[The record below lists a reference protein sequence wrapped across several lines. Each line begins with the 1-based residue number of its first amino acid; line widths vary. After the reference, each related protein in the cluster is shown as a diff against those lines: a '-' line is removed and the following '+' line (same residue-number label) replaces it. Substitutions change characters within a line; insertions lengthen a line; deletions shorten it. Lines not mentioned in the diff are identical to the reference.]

1 MWVICFVIDVS
12 DNHLCHE
19 VELKFMDTSTERERW
34 QKKRQYSPREL
45 ELALNVLKAVREGVE
60 VRQALRAN
68 PLPEGR
74 GFLAKHTLV
83 AAYRRMVE
91 TGEWEEDPV
100 LLAKIRMKP
109 IRTLSGVTTITIL
122 TRPHPC
128 PGECIFC
135 PSEAGLPQSYLS
147 DEPGARRGV
156 ENHFDPYLQVS
167 SRLRALHEVGH
178 PTEKIEL
185 LILGGSWSAYPS
197 DYREWFIRRCFEA
210 LNEEN
215 PLDDQGLVSLAEV
228 QARNVNGLHRNV
240 GLVIETRPDLVT
252 LEGLLELRR
261 QGVTKIQVG
270 VQSMDDRILLLNRRG
285 HTAED
290 AEAAVALIR
299 AAGYKVVVHWMPN
312 LLGATPESDRQDFKR
327 LWRKGGLQPD
337 ELKIYPCQLLE
348 SAELYRYWQAG
359 EYQPYSEE
367 TLISLI
373 ADVKLEVP
381 RFCRINRVIRDIPS
395 PLVVEGNR
403 NTSLRQD
410 VALLLKQR
418 GQQCQCIRCREIRY
432 GKVDPETLVLTD
444 QVYRAG
450 QAEEH
455 FLSFNTPDDKIV
467 GFLRLSLPLVET
479 TPTIPDLHQ
488 AAIIREVHVYG
499 QSLEVGSEQIGAAQH
514 IGLGTQLLQEA
525 ERIARDRDFQRL
537 AVISAVGTRNYY
549 ADRGF
554 RLGELYMRKS
564 L

>member
-1 MWVICFVIDVS
+1 MT
-12 DNHLCHE
+12 
-19 VELKFMDTSTERERW
+19 TSTEREHW
-34 QKKRQYSPREL
+34 QKKRLYTPQEL
-45 ELALNVLKAVREGVE
+45 ELALKVLEAVRGGAE

-68 PLPEGR
+68 PLPGGR

-83 AAYRRMVE
+83 AAYRQMVE
-91 TGEWEEDPV
+91 AGKWEEDPV

-122 TRPHPC
+122 TKPYPC

-167 SRLRALHEVGH
+167 SRLKALHEVGH
-178 PTEKIEL
+178 PTDKIEL

-197 DYREWFIRRCFEA
+197 DYREWFVRRCFEA

-215 PLDDQGLVSLAEV
+215 PLDEQGSVPLAEV
-228 QARNVNGLHRNV
+228 QARNVNGVHRNV
-240 GLVIETRPDLVT
+240 GLVVETRPDLIT
-252 LEGLLELRR
+252 LDGLLEFRR
-261 QGVTKIQVG
+261 QGVTKIQIG
-270 VQSMDDRILLLNRRG
+270 VQSMDDNILMLNRRG
-285 HTAED
+285 HTA
-290 AEAAVALIR
+290 AETEEAVALVR
-299 AAGYKVVVHWMPN
+299 AAGYKVLLHWMPN
-312 LLGATPESDRQDFKR
+312 LLGATPESDREDFKR
-327 LWRKGGLQPD
+327 LWREGGLQPD

-373 ADVKLEVP
+373 ADVKLDVP

-410 VALLLKQR
+410 VALLLQQR
-418 GQQCQCIRCREIRY
+418 GQECQCIRCREIRY
-432 GKVDPETLVLTD
+432 GKVDPGSLKLTD
-444 QVYRAG
+444 QVYLAG

-467 GFLRLSLPLVET
+467 GFLRLSLPLVEN
-479 TPTIPDLHQ
+479 TPAIPDLQQ

-499 QSLEVGSEQIGAAQH
+499 QSLEVGSEQAGAAQH
-514 IGLGTQLLQEA
+514 IGLGTQLLLEA
-525 ERIARDRDFQRL
+525 ERIARDRDYEGL
-537 AVISAVGTRNYY
+537 AVISAVGTRTYY

-554 RLGELYMRKS
+554 KLGELYMRKS
-564 L
+564 LE

>member
-1 MWVICFVIDVS
+1 
-12 DNHLCHE
+12 
-19 VELKFMDTSTERERW
+19 MDTSTERERW
-34 QKKRQYSPREL
+34 QKKRQYSPQEL
-45 ELALNVLKAVREGVE
+45 ELAFKVLEAVREGAE
-60 VRQALRAN
+60 VRQALRTN

-74 GFLAKHTLV
+74 GFLAKHALV
-83 AAYRRMVE
+83 AAYRRKVE
-91 TGEWEEDPV
+91 SGEWEDDPI

-122 TRPHPC
+122 TKPHPC

-135 PSEAGLPQSYLS
+135 PSEVGLPQSYLS

-167 SRLRALHEVGH
+167 SRLKALHEVGH
-178 PTEKIEL
+178 PTDKIEL
-185 LILGGSWSAYPS
+185 LILGGSWSAYPP

-215 PLDDQGLVSLAEV
+215 PLDDHGSVSLAEV
-228 QARNVNGLHRNV
+228 QARNVNGVHRNV
-240 GLVIETRPDLVT
+240 GLVIETRPDLIT
-252 LEGLLELRR
+252 LESLMELRR
-261 QGVTKIQVG
+261 QGVTKIQIG
-270 VQSMDDRILLLNRRG
+270 VQSMNDEILLRNRRG
-285 HTAED
+285 HTAAD
-290 AEAAVALIR
+290 AETAVALVR

-312 LLGATPESDRQDFKR
+312 LLGATTESDREDFKK

-359 EYQPYSEE
+359 EYYPYSEQ

-373 ADVKLEVP
+373 ADVKQDVP

-395 PLVVEGNR
+395 TLVMEGNK

-410 VALLLKQR
+410 VAALLQQR
-418 GQQCQCIRCREIRY
+418 GQKCQCIRCREIRY
-432 GKVDPETLVLTD
+432 GKVDPDSLVLTD
-444 QVYRAG
+444 QVYLAG

-455 FLSFNTPDDKIV
+455 FLSFNTPDDRIV

-479 TPTIPDLHQ
+479 TPSIPDLRQ

-499 QSLEVGSEQIGAAQH
+499 QSLEVGSEQAGAAQH
-514 IGLGTQLLQEA
+514 IGLGSQLLLEA
-525 ERIARDRDFQRL
+525 ERIAKEHQYQGL

-554 RLGELYMRKS
+554 ELGALYMRKS
-564 L
+564 LK

>member
-1 MWVICFVIDVS
+1 
-12 DNHLCHE
+12 
-19 VELKFMDTSTERERW
+19 MDLSNERDRW
-34 QKKRQYSPREL
+34 QKKRQYSPQEL
-45 ELALNVLKAVREGVE
+45 ELALKVLEAVRSGAE

-91 TGEWEEDPV
+91 SGEWEEDPV

-109 IRTLSGVTTITIL
+109 VRTLSGVTTITIL
-122 TRPHPC
+122 TKPHPC

-135 PSEAGLPQSYLS
+135 PSEIGLPQSYLS

-156 ENHFDPYLQVS
+156 ENHFDPYLQVN
-167 SRLRALHEVGH
+167 SRLKALHEVGH

-210 LNEEN
+210 FNEEN
-215 PLDDQGLVSLAEV
+215 PMDDQGAVSLAEV
-228 QARNVNGLHRNV
+228 QSRNVNGIHRNV

-261 QGVTKIQVG
+261 QGVTKIQIG
-270 VQSMDDRILLLNRRG
+270 VQSMDDRVLLLNRRG

-312 LLGATPESDRQDFKR
+312 LLGATPESDRKDFKR
-327 LWRKGGLQPD
+327 LWRVGGLQPD

-348 SAELYRYWQAG
+348 SADLYRYWQAG
-359 EYQPYSEE
+359 EYHPYSEE

-373 ADVKLEVP
+373 ADVKLDVP

-410 VALLLKQR
+410 IALLLQQR

-432 GKVDPETLVLTD
+432 GKVDPESLVLTD
-444 QVYRAG
+444 QVYLAG
-450 QAEEH
+450 KAEEH

-467 GFLRLSLPLVET
+467 GFLRLSLPLVDP

-499 QSLEVGSEQIGAAQH
+499 QSLEVGAEQAGAAQH

-525 ERIARDRDFQRL
+525 EQIARERDYKGL
-537 AVISAVGTRNYY
+537 AVISAVGTREYY
-549 ADRGF
+549 AARGF
-554 RLGELYMRKS
+554 GQRELYMRKEIN
-564 L
+564 

>member
-1 MWVICFVIDVS
+1 
-12 DNHLCHE
+12 
-19 VELKFMDTSTERERW
+19 MDLSSERERW
-34 QKKRQYSPREL
+34 QKKRHYSPEEL
-45 ELALNVLKAVREGVE
+45 DLALKVLEAVRAGAE

-74 GFLAKHTLV
+74 GFLAKHALV
-83 AAYRRMVE
+83 ASYRRMVE
-91 TGEWEEDPV
+91 SGEWEEDPV

-122 TRPHPC
+122 TKPHPC

-167 SRLRALHEVGH
+167 SRLKALHQVGH

-215 PLDDQGLVSLAEV
+215 PLDDQGAISLAEV

-240 GLVIETRPDLVT
+240 GLVVETRPDLVT
-252 LEGLLELRR
+252 LEGLLEMRR

-270 VQSMDDRILLLNRRG
+270 VQSMDDEVLLLNRRG

-312 LLGATPESDRQDFKR
+312 LLGATPESDREDFKR
-327 LWRKGGLQPD
+327 LWREGGLQPD

-348 SAELYRYWQAG
+348 SAELYRFWKAG
-359 EYQPYSEE
+359 EYQPYSEA

-410 VALLLKQR
+410 VALLLQQR

-432 GKVDPETLVLTD
+432 GKVDAASLVLMD

-455 FLSFNTPDDKIV
+455 FLSFNSPDDKIV
-467 GFLRLSLPLVET
+467 GFLRLSLPRVET
-479 TPTIPDLHQ
+479 IPGIPDLQ
-488 AAIIREVHVYG
+488 KAAIIREVHVYG
-499 QSLEVGSEQIGAAQH
+499 QSLEVGSEQVGAAQH

-525 ERIARDRDFQRL
+525 ERIAKERAFKGL
-537 AVISAVGTRNYY
+537 AVISAVGTRTYY

-554 RLGELYMRKS
+554 KLGELYMRKS
-564 L
+564 LE